1 MEIYLDNAATT
12 KPLKEAVETMKV
24 YLESK
29 YGNPS
34 SLHFKGK
41 EAFNDLEEARKKLA
55 DITGAK
61 TNEIIF
67 TSGATESNTLAI
79 LGVLRANPTKKHII
93 VSKIEHSSVLNLA
106 KQLERE
112 GYKVTYIDVDKEGY
126 ININQLKKNI
136 DENTVLASI
145 IHANNEIGVIQ
156 NIKEIGWIC
165 KNKKII
171 FHTDASQSF
180 TKVKIDVVRDNID
193 LMTFNSH
200 KIHGPKGVGVLYKKE
215 GIKIRPLFLG
225 EQEYGL
231 RAGTENIANIMGFVR
246 AAEIAFKEFD
256 KNIKNIFGLRDKLI
270 KGLLEIKDSWLNGPT
285 DRLCNNINVS
295 FKGVEADSL
304 LLMLDEKGICASAGS
319 ACSSRKIEPSYVLK
333 AIGLTSK
340 EANSSLRLSL
350 SKFNT
355 EKEIEYTLKIVKECA
370 EELRKRKI

>member
-355 EKEIEYTLKIVKECA
+355 EEEIEYTIKCVKECA